1 MFNGLKKNR
10 THMFFLPKR
19 FNITIILSFKTSHW
33 NSMTKCETLLSQSRK
48 KTPKKTKK
56 NRSPL
61 HWHGEHK
68 CLIAFKSAWG
78 DCASVFN
85 DTVSRHSIVGNHGNF
100 LYSLAHTCISNTTC
114 KIRENL
120 KTGSSCAFWCLF
132 WFYFPQT
139 SFHLKF
145 EGPTRCHAMSCR

>member
-10 THMFFLPKR
+10 THMFFLSKR
-19 FNITIILSFKTSHW
+19 FNITIILSFKDHIAE
-33 NSMTKCETLLSQSRK
+33 MTKCETLKPEPEKNTPPKK
-48 KTPKKTKK
+48 KTVLLCIDMGNT
-56 NRSPL
+56 
-61 HWHGEHK
+61 
-68 CLIAFKSAWG
+68 
-78 DCASVFN
+78 SVSSLSRVLEA
-85 DTVSRHSIVGNHGNF
+85 TVPRYLFWTIPSWFHGNF
-100 LYSLAHTCISNTTC
+100 LYSLAHTCISNATC

-145 EGPTRCHAMSCR
+145 EEPTCCHAMSCR